1 MYFIVWNVFQIQY
14 ADSNVMAI
22 SDKGFIYFR
31 TKPHQTNLYCFFGYV
46 ILKYSLNTRFEKR
59 NETTHMHIEVELS

>member
-1 MYFIVWNVFQIQY
+1 
-14 ADSNVMAI
+14 MAI

-31 TKPHQTNLYCFFGYV
+31 TKPHQTDLYCFFGYV

-59 NETTHMHIEVELS
+59 KETTHMQIVFDAS